1 MGDPVTQLQFYERMQ
16 QSDSAQIDAH
26 ARLRKSMEEGFALL
40 RHELIEHSKEDRL
53 VADRVLVIETQRAD
67 EAKATMKRGAWAGVL
82 AAAALSGAIQA
93 VKALLG
99 K

>member
-1 MGDPVTQLQFYERMQ
+1 MGEPVTQGQFYERMQ
-16 QSDSAQIDAH
+16 QSDTAQIDAH
-26 ARLRKSMEEGFALL
+26 TRLRKSMDDGFALL

-67 EAKATMKRGAWAGVL
+67 EAKAAMRRGAWAGMI
-82 AAAALSGAIQA
+82 AAAVMSGAIQA
-93 VKALLG
+93 IKALLG